1 MLYIQLT
8 DRQKCWV
15 SRRNFGIFSEN
26 PFNLSSIIITS
37 SLTLRRSNIIKY
49 QQKFEY
55 FLTLSWMV
63 YLLLD
68 FERVAQAVN

>member
-15 SRRNFGIFSEN
+15 SRSNFDIFSEN

-63 YLLLD
+63 YSLLD